1 MKEKG
6 IHAEQLKDSKGD
18 TFQMLVE
25 EDELAKTIKQ
35 CMYQQEKIHG
45 SLSKHLQMN
54 EQCLSELEENYDD
67 KSHANK

>member
-1 MKEKG
+1 
-6 IHAEQLKDSKGD
+6 
-18 TFQMLVE
+18 
-25 EDELAKTIKQ
+25 
-35 CMYQQEKIHG
+35 MYQQEKIHE

>member
-35 CMYQQEKIHG
+35 CMYQQEKSRE
-45 SLSKHLQMN
+45 SLFKHLQIH
-54 EQCLSELEENYDD
+54 EQCLSDL
-67 KSHANK
+67 

>member
-35 CMYQQEKIHG
+35 CM
-45 SLSKHLQMN
+45 
-54 EQCLSELEENYDD
+54 
-67 KSHANK
+67 